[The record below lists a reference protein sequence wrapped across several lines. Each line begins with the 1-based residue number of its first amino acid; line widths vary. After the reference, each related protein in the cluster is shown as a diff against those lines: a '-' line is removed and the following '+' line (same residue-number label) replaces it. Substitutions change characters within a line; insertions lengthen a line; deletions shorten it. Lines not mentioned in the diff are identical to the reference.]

1 MKNTVLITGGSQRIG
16 KIICQIM
23 AKEGWNIAIH
33 FNKSEKKTKE
43 LSSSLKKYNIKTAC
57 IKADLSKEKELKN
70 LFSKARKSLG
80 PINCLINNV
89 STFEIDSID
98 NINKKKW
105 NYHMSVNLWAPI
117 FLIKEFKKN
126 LLKRTK
132 GNIINIV
139 DQRVLN
145 LTPFFTT
152 YTLTKSSLWTLTK
165 TLAMALAPNIRVN
178 AIGPGPTF
186 ASKRQTKKKFE
197 KQWKSTLLNKP
208 VDAKEIADAILFIL
222 NSKSITG
229 HLIPID
235 SGQHLGWAQAS
246 NKNIL
251 NE

>member
-1 MKNTVLITGGSQRIG
+1 MKNTALITGGSQRIG
-16 KIICQIM
+16 KMICLTM
-23 AKEGWNIAIH
+23 AKEGWNVAIH
-33 FNKSEKKTKE
+33 FNKSEKKAKKFSD
-43 LSSSLKKYNIKTAC
+43 LLKKYNIKTEC
-57 IKADLSKEKELKN
+57 IKADLSKEKELKK
-70 LFSKARKSLG
+70 LFSKAKKNLG
-80 PINCLINNV
+80 PINCLINNA
-89 STFEIDSID
+89 STFELDSID

-105 NYHMSVNLWAPI
+105 DYHMNVNLWAPI

-126 LLKRTK
+126 LLKNTK
-132 GNIINIV
+132 GNIINII

-186 ASKRQTKKKFE
+186 ASKRQTKEKFKKQVE
-197 KQWKSTLLNKP
+197 STLLKKS
-208 VDAKEIADAILFIL
+208 VDTKEIAKAVLFIL
-222 NSKSITG
+222 NSQSITG

-235 SGQHLGWAQAS
+235 SGQHLGWAQGN